1 MSTAWDVPADLLIS
15 KLAGYLKSNRLVTP
29 PDWAR
34 HVKTAVHKTRI
45 PSDPDWWYTRCA
57 SILRKLYVHGPMGVS
72 RTRSQYGGRRRK
84 GLEPP
89 HRHKGSGSITR
100 KALQQLEAAQLVV
113 KQDKKGRAL
122 SPKGRSLLDATAKV
136 VRREARK
143 ASGEE
148 TRQTRS

>member
-1 MSTAWDVPADLLIS
+1 MSTAWNVPADLLVS

-29 PDWAR
+29 PDWA
-34 HVKTAVHKTRI
+34 HYVKTAVHKTRI

-72 RTRSQYGGRRRK
+72 RATSQYGGRRRK
-84 GLEPP
+84 GLMPP
-89 HRHKGSGSITR
+89 HRHKGRGSITR
-100 KALQQLEAAQLVV
+100 KALQKLEAAQLVV

-122 SPKGRSLLDATAKV
+122 SPKGRSLLDATAKAV
-136 VRREARK
+136 EREARK

-148 TRQTRS
+148 TRQKTS

>member
-1 MSTAWDVPADLLIS
+1 LSTAWDVPADLLIS

-34 HVKTAVHKTRI
+34 YAKTAVHRTRI
-45 PSDPDWWYTRCA
+45 PSDPDWWYARCA
-57 SILRKLYVHGPMGVS
+57 SILRKLYVHGPTGVS
-72 RTRSQYGGRRRK
+72 RLRSEYGGRRRK
-84 GLEPP
+84 GLMPP
-89 HRHKGSGSITR
+89 RRHKGGGSIAR

-122 SPKGRSLLDATAKV
+122 SSKGRSLLDATAKAV
-136 VRREARK
+136 QRESRK

-148 TRQTRS
+148 TRQKRT